1 MLPKIIKVVVNVY
14 LQYTYSDFGNR
25 GIFILVNKF

>member
-14 LQYTYSDFGNR
+14 LQYTYSDFSNR